1 MEEFLHCLSLL
12 YEPNTKVLFTGV
24 VGRVS
29 GSGWCWCTSPPP
41 VQAPAR
47 TCANLSCPSSRRS
60 YRLCLVYGEQEQI
73 GLLNCKRM
81 LPIEVRAPSK
91 LRRRSYLRVSEVAKI
106 YGNVRLEGGE
116 VFSGRQRRHAAFPPT
131 APGATRLPTGR
142 ETAYARRAQGCR

>member
-1 MEEFLHCLSLL
+1 M
-12 YEPNTKVLFTGV
+12 

-29 GSGWCWCTSPPP
+29 GSVGVGAPLYHP

-47 TCANLSCPSSRRS
+47 TRSIMSCPSSRRS
-60 YRLCLVYGEQEQI
+60 CLLCLIYGEQEQI
-73 GLLNCKRM
+73 GLLDCKRM

-116 VFSGRQRRHAAFPPT
+116 VFSGRQRRHAAFPPA

-142 ETAYARRAQGCR
+142 ETAYARRAQR